1 MNRFMLDGW
10 TPILLVG
17 IAFAVVIF
25 LISRKVA
32 RKTLLTISTVLSLAS
47 ILAIIYSIV
56 AVGGWEGMG
65 VGIVAVCIFIG
76 VWIGTFFGV
85 LSKQ

>member
-17 IAFAVVIF
+17 IVFAVVIF

-32 RKTLLTISTVLSLAS
+32 RATLLTISTVLSLAS

-56 AVGGWEGMG
+56 VVGGWEGMG

-76 VWIGTFFGV
+76 IWIGTLLGV
-85 LSKQ
+85 VNKK

>member
-1 MNRFMLDGW
+1 MLDGW

-32 RKTLLTISTVLSLAS
+32 RKTLFSICNVLSL
-47 ILAIIYSIV
+47 ICIVVVMYSIV